1 MGVSQSKELTDKL
14 SIASARP
21 GQWIGSRFW
30 PDEKGRFIRR
40 RTENE
45 RRAEKTNTASGT
57 KNTAV
62 LLPRCARFE
71 ILS

>member
-1 MGVSQSKELTDKL
+1 METAPVNIDDVEILLLDQANGLGHDF
-14 SIASARP
+14 
-21 GQWIGSRFW
+21 GQTRKVG
-30 PDEKGRFIRR
+30 FIRR